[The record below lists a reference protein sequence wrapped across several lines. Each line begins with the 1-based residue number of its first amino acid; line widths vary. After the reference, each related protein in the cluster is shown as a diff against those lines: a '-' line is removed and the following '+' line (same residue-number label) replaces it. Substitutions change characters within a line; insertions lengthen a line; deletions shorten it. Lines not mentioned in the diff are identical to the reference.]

1 MGYITKI
8 EDYWIAPSA
17 VNISL
22 NAMGDPN
29 RIQGSVASGAVI
41 SCYIDGISGLEL
53 DNGRNPKRWPL
64 SLTPTYFNSF
74 TEKYIYAAIPRS
86 TEAATMAVIV
96 FPSELIYLDGTNEA
110 GIQVGSE
117 DYYYVWLQ
125 GIISATDGYLPRTL
139 TAACDFGSLGTYED
153 IVSVK
158 DVDWYSYDKLTQI
171 VTFLKGIVM
180 KPGSSFYNLIL
191 GGKELK
197 GVATAD
203 TSAYYIDSDTLVAT
217 PGYLHANYLNKKAE
231 DTAEEQ
237 IGFLKGLWIGVKG
250 LYEITADGMGKF
262 KSLFAESVNA
272 QRVQADE
279 MQSSNFTGDGI
290 ADTGWRLTNN
300 YNGHS
305 KLTVDELYVRMKAV
319 FESLEV
325 KKEMVTGGNQIFSR
339 AANVICRTDYFDAN
353 GDRIG
358 YSEVKV
364 PWLLRGLSMVLSKR
378 ILNGIYSRSKSV
390 RVNISDTSQIATIRC
405 YFLAE
410 EGGRKVNNLW
420 SIEGGHDLA
429 RCQTFNLNRSERTS
443 YVDGE
448 NVKLGNV
455 FWWRK
460 VVGVSSNSSPV
471 EIDGK
476 KYHYFDVSNQSGG
489 YLAGSDLPCAGDEVS
504 QWGNDGNEDRMHL
517 VTIEVD
523 GGVAIKAYEGI
534 YTFDMS
540 KCWYGGN
547 PCKMN
552 LSPQNE
558 YRFTGRSFKIETEYG
573 IRPVPV
579 DIDVD
584 WASQTKSRAEYAETG
599 ISVGQL
605 IIKNY
610 YYDRLP
616 HNGSLWLCLFSGST
630 YWARYAKYDA
640 GVISYV
646 TEDVFNTLPDSQKLY
661 VRVSGRTGLADNQ
674 VCRRMEYTSAE
685 PGTNSA
691 VWHQEVAKGQ
701 NGIDAQDVEWVY
713 IRTKTN
719 EAPVILSDSTYTDH
733 NGKNYTADD
742 HLPRVTGNA
751 NIENNHNVYECTDD
765 PKGVDDTWKYEW
777 EIKRSKG
784 AASDGHRAW
793 NYYQGAMTLHN
804 NLAESAFI
812 IDTDNDNDQFGT
824 DSESIVLVTQ
834 TRQTV
839 VSLYDGSTQQSL
851 TNLTAV
857 LTFDDGTSVPSG
869 VATVSANASTGV
881 VEVTVL
887 QNSTP
892 INHSEIQAN
901 ITATCTKGSKQTTF
915 SLRKVMGGAPGL
927 NPIIYQ
933 LAPTDKVFPFA
944 RTSTNALTPNSQVSQ
959 INVSRTEGNT
969 TTILTTA
976 QTGITYQW
984 GFDDST
990 TPEETNKS
998 VGSTITVTKAQA
1010 AIHSKVW
1017 IKLSTGDR
1025 ETLPIVKD
1033 GAKGDPGNNGDTP
1046 MQAFQWNQSPTTA
1059 PSPLPSGA
1067 TLGDW
1072 SLTAPNRPS
1081 GTGEYY
1087 LWMTQTVKH
1096 VSANGTVTYDTWSDP
1111 VRISG
1116 NNGGAGE
1123 DASDQE
1129 FVYIRL
1135 TTYPFP
1141 NNVTKPADAT
1151 RGKVHGTGDWI
1162 PAADQYE
1169 TDDWVPEG
1177 WSDTALPATENEKYV
1192 YAAIR
1197 KKSAGHD
1204 EDWDDFGE
1212 PFLWSNWGVQ
1222 GIDGD
1227 GVQYVYKLFD
1237 HELTAAE
1244 RESNI
1249 PTKPQSQT
1257 QGEWIPTGWSDD
1269 PLAPTVNMQYCYCS
1283 TIKKIGGSWADTFD
1297 TLGLWS
1303 RFSKDGQ
1310 SAYKSTMF
1318 VRLNTTPTKP
1328 ANNKGSY
1335 NNPSPSDCPAGTSG
1349 GSTIYWS
1356 DGIPAG
1362 EAQIWATS
1370 RIFTNDGTSPQQ
1382 SSWSTPQPMS
1392 DTDTFDVEFAVMQTN
1407 DAVPA
1412 TPTANNRHKDA
1423 YPYGY
1428 EGQVWFDPDLDKYS
1442 AEGVLR
1448 DFTQMYWRAERECK
1462 NGDWGDWTIQR
1473 IKGEKGD
1480 NGEDGVTL
1488 LISPASLIVNQDL
1501 NNPDNLSNLTQTFV
1515 VAVYKGDVAQTV
1527 NGIGFTAETVPSS
1540 YPTAY
1545 KGLFLNSSSQR
1556 VGSGNV
1562 NGNIL
1567 TLKQIN
1573 TYTQGQQTLYYDNF
1587 YADIVVN
1594 YGNLKT
1600 ISGRVRIYANLLGTW
1615 KQTIEGDVSTEMAQ
1629 RIAYLYDPNNPD
1641 QVVKNTTYGEFVRSS
1656 TENMS
1661 KLSKAIMSRNIM
1673 PMTGWTDITGDPY
1686 PETGSE
1692 HFDPYTQELEAEEPF
1707 SRAVALEAGKDYCFS
1722 IYTDS
1727 NTVPSLYLLDENGSP
1742 GSEVY
1747 FDEMTNI
1754 LYGDTIKVG
1763 NITYYRHYIV
1773 FDISDESLP
1782 SGNYLIGPYVDA
1794 SVNLFYRP
1802 QLETGSTPTD
1812 YGIPT
1817 LRYDSEIY
1825 QNAEQIDMSVSKNE
1839 MEQAGIH
1846 INGSNSTIDLV
1857 AGKVNFKMP
1866 GGGTNTKISIGS
1878 DGRLNAVD
1886 GNFEGTV
1893 RATNFYQQ
1901 MSVFYE
1907 GKSYGTTITQLE
1919 DYSYFRYYCKEGFTE
1934 GGVTYIQGQYYE
1946 SYPSGYGNKFER
1958 CTYDAEVI
1966 DLIPN
1971 PESQWDSDIR
1981 VRTCYL
1987 PDPKDFVGKV
1997 VRVYAPEIG
2006 TLNGSPYIDCVV
2018 RTVSPQ
2024 AQKIA
2029 KFAKWIYLDSGAI
2042 KAVSSVVEQRDV
2054 VAPGT
2059 QAIYQAIYADGDNKY
2074 YWLKLL

>member
-41 SCYIDGISGLEL
+41 SCYIDGIPGLEL

-64 SLTPTYFNSF
+64 SLSPTLFNSF
-74 TEKYIYAAIPRS
+74 TEKYVYAAIPRS
-86 TEAATMAVIV
+86 TEVGTMAVIV

-125 GIISATDGYLPRTL
+125 GIISATDGNIPRTL

-339 AANVICRTDYFDAN
+339 AANVVCRTDYFDAN
-353 GDRIG
+353 GNRIG

-460 VVGVSSNSSPV
+460 VVGVSSNSNPV

-476 KYHYFDVSNQSGG
+476 KYHYFDVSNQTGG

-751 NIENNHNVYECTDD
+751 NIENNEGVYECTDD

-839 VSLYDGSTQQSL
+839 VSLYDGSTQQPL

-892 INHSEIQAN
+892 INHSEIKAT
-901 ITATCTKGSKQTTF
+901 ITATCAKGSKQTTF

-933 LAPTDKVFPFA
+933 LAPTVKAFPFA

-1010 AIHSKVW
+1010 ALHSKVW

-1033 GAKGDPGNNGDTP
+1033 GAKGDNGDKGDTP
-1046 MQAFQWNQSPTTA
+1046 VQAFQWNQSPTTA

-1081 GTGEYY
+1081 GTGEYF

-1096 VSANGTVTYDTWSDP
+1096 TAADGTVTYDAWSAA

-1116 NNGGAGE
+1116 NNGGA
-1123 DASDQE
+1123 
-1129 FVYIRL
+1129 
-1135 TTYPFP
+1135 
-1141 NNVTKPADAT
+1141 
-1151 RGKVHGTGDWI
+1151 
-1162 PAADQYE
+1162 
-1169 TDDWVPEG
+1169 
-1177 WSDTALPATENEKYV
+1177 
-1192 YAAIR
+1192 
-1197 KKSAGHD
+1197 
-1204 EDWDDFGE
+1204 
-1212 PFLWSNWGVQ
+1212 
-1222 GIDGD
+1222 
-1227 GVQYVYKLFD
+1227 
-1237 HELTAAE
+1237 
-1244 RESNI
+1244 
-1249 PTKPQSQT
+1249 
-1257 QGEWIPTGWSDD
+1257 
-1269 PLAPTVNMQYCYCS
+1269 
-1283 TIKKIGGSWADTFD
+1283 
-1297 TLGLWS
+1297 
-1303 RFSKDGQ
+1303 
-1310 SAYKSTMF
+1310 
-1318 VRLNTTPTKP
+1318 
-1328 ANNKGSY
+1328 
-1335 NNPSPSDCPAGTSG
+1335 
-1349 GSTIYWS
+1349 
-1356 DGIPAG
+1356 
-1362 EAQIWATS
+1362 
-1370 RIFTNDGTSPQQ
+1370 
-1382 SSWSTPQPMS
+1382 
-1392 DTDTFDVEFAVMQTN
+1392 
-1407 DAVPA
+1407 
-1412 TPTANNRHKDA
+1412 
-1423 YPYGY
+1423 
-1428 EGQVWFDPDLDKYS
+1428 
-1442 AEGVLR
+1442 
-1448 DFTQMYWRAERECK
+1448 
-1462 NGDWGDWTIQR
+1462 
-1473 IKGEKGD
+1473 
-1480 NGEDGVTL
+1480 GEDGVTL

-1501 NNPDNLSNLTQTFV
+1501 NNPSNLSNLTQTFEV
-1515 VAVYKGDVAQTV
+1515 MVYKGTVPQTV

-1540 YPTAY
+1540 DPTAY

-1587 YADIVVN
+1587 YADLVVN

-1600 ISGRVRIYANLLGTW
+1600 ISGHVCIYANLLGTW
-1615 KQTIEGDVSTEMAQ
+1615 KQTIEGDVSTEMAAKIQ
-1629 RIAYLYDPNNPD
+1629 YLYDPNNPD
-1641 QVVKNTTYGEFVRSS
+1641 QVVKNSTYGEFVRSS

-1661 KLSKAIMSRNIM
+1661 KLSKKVDDGKNLL
-1673 PMTGWTDITGDPY
+1673 TGVLTGDEWQLLHNGTRTNIETDDEDKFVIPSGY
-1686 PETGSE
+1686 YLESPERNYSLNDGYYALSYEAPAHATISFYDSDDNLIDVPRTRGSANGRRYII
-1692 HFDPYTQELEAEEPF
+1692 F
-1707 SRAVALEAGKDYCFS
+1707 
-1722 IYTDS
+1722 
-1727 NTVPSLYLLDENGSP
+1727 NTVWEDEGEEKSL
-1742 GSEVY
+1742 
-1747 FDEMTNI
+1747 
-1754 LYGDTIKVG
+1754 DTDAVIRFSGVSY
-1763 NITYYRHYIV
+1763 IRH
-1773 FDISDESLP
+1773 
-1782 SGNYLIGPYVDA
+1782 
-1794 SVNLFYRP
+1794 P
-1802 QLETGSTPTD
+1802 QLEIGNVATTFEAGT
-1812 YGIPT
+1812 
-1817 LRYDSEIY
+1817 SETSSRIH
-1825 QNAEQIDMSVSKNE
+1825 QTAEQIEELVNDTGVNIVDKTISLYADKVKFYKNKSAA
-1839 MEQAGIH
+1839 QQGDPAKIWIDGGD
-1846 INGSNSTIDLV
+1846 GSLH
-1857 AGKVNFKMP
+1857 
-1866 GGGTNTKISIGS
+1866 
-1878 DGRLNAVD
+1878 AVD

-1934 GGVTYIQGQYYE
+1934 GGVTYVQGRYYE

-1971 PESQWDSDIR
+1971 PESQWNSDIR

-2018 RTVSPQ
+2018 RTVSTQ
-2024 AQKIA
+2024 AQNIA

>member
-41 SCYIDGISGLEL
+41 SCYIDGIPGLEL

-74 TEKYIYAAIPRS
+74 TEKYIYVAIPRS
-86 TEAATMAVIV
+86 TEVGTMAVVV

-125 GIISATDGYLPRTL
+125 GIISATDGYMPRTK

-237 IGFLKGLWIGVKG
+237 IGFLKGLWIGTKG

-290 ADTGWRLTNN
+290 SDTGWQLTNN
-300 YNGHS
+300 HNGHS
-305 KLTVDELYVRMKAV
+305 KLIVDELYVRMKAV

-390 RVNISDTSQIATIRC
+390 RVNISDASQIATIRC

-420 SIEGGHDLA
+420 SVDGGHDLA

-460 VVGVSSNSSPV
+460 VVGVSSNSNPV

-489 YLAGSDLPCAGDEVS
+489 YLVGSDLPCAGDEVS

-616 HNGSLWLCLFSGST
+616 HNGSLWLCLFSGSA

-733 NGKNYTADD
+733 NGHTYTADD

-751 NIENNHNVYECTDD
+751 NIENNEGVYECTDD

-824 DSESIVLVTQ
+824 DSNSEVLVQQVRSTSV
-834 TRQTV
+834 R
-839 VSLYDGSTQQSL
+839 LYDGATPQQLKPINVDPTVSGVS
-851 TNLTAV
+851 AV
-857 LTFDDGTSVPSG
+857 LKYIDDDASVPST
-869 VATVSANASTGV
+869 VAEASCSIDSNDNTKGIVAITFKTGTFAKSGLYA
-881 VEVTVL
+881 E
-887 QNSTP
+887 
-892 INHSEIQAN
+892 
-901 ITATCTKGSKQTTF
+901 ITAIDTTGRSKQTVFTV
-915 SLRKVMGGAPGL
+915 RKVLSGQPGL

-933 LAPTDKVFPFA
+933 LAPTQKSFSFS
-944 RTSTNALTPNSQVSQ
+944 RTAGNALTPSSRSSQV
-959 INVSRTEGNT
+959 NVAKTEGNT
-969 TTILTTA
+969 TNILSSA
-976 QTGITYQW
+976 QTGISYQW
-984 GFDDST
+984 GFDTNST
-990 TPEETNKS
+990 TEETGKA
-998 VGSTITVTKAQA
+998 VGSSVSISNTQA
-1010 AIHSKVW
+1010 VSHYQVW
-1017 IKLSTGDR
+1017 IELSTGDR

-1033 GAKGDPGNNGDTP
+1033 GLNGAMGDTP
-1046 MQAFQWNQSPTTA
+1046 MQAFQWDQSATTA

-1067 TLGDW
+1067 NLGDW

-1081 GTGEYY
+1081 PTGDYY
-1087 LWMTQTVKH
+1087 LWQTQTVKH
-1096 VSANGTVTYDTWSDP
+1096 TAADGTVTYDAWSAA

-1116 NNGGAGE
+1116 N
-1123 DASDQE
+1123 
-1129 FVYIRL
+1129 
-1135 TTYPFP
+1135 
-1141 NNVTKPADAT
+1141 
-1151 RGKVHGTGDWI
+1151 TG
-1162 PAADQYE
+1162 P
-1169 TDDWVPEG
+1169 VGP
-1177 WSDTALPATENEKYV
+1177 
-1192 YAAIR
+1192 
-1197 KKSAGHD
+1197 
-1204 EDWDDFGE
+1204 
-1212 PFLWSNWGVQ
+1212 Q
-1222 GIDGD
+1222 G
-1227 GVQYVYKLFD
+1227 
-1237 HELTAAE
+1237 
-1244 RESNI
+1244 
-1249 PTKPQSQT
+1249 
-1257 QGEWIPTGWSDD
+1257 
-1269 PLAPTVNMQYCYCS
+1269 
-1283 TIKKIGGSWADTFD
+1283 
-1297 TLGLWS
+1297 
-1303 RFSKDGQ
+1303 
-1310 SAYKSTMF
+1310 
-1318 VRLNTTPTKP
+1318 
-1328 ANNKGSY
+1328 
-1335 NNPSPSDCPAGTSG
+1335 
-1349 GSTIYWS
+1349 
-1356 DGIPAG
+1356 
-1362 EAQIWATS
+1362 
-1370 RIFTNDGTSPQQ
+1370 
-1382 SSWSTPQPMS
+1382 
-1392 DTDTFDVEFAVMQTN
+1392 
-1407 DAVPA
+1407 
-1412 TPTANNRHKDA
+1412 
-1423 YPYGY
+1423 
-1428 EGQVWFDPDLDKYS
+1428 PD
-1442 AEGVLR
+1442 
-1448 DFTQMYWRAERECK
+1448 
-1462 NGDWGDWTIQR
+1462 
-1473 IKGEKGD
+1473 GD

-1501 NNPDNLSNLTQTFV
+1501 NNPNNLSNLTQTFV
-1515 VAVYKGDVAQTV
+1515 VAVYKGSVAQTV

-1587 YADIVVN
+1587 YADLVVN

-1629 RIAYLYDPNNPD
+1629 RIAYLYDPNNPN
-1641 QVVKNTTYGEFVRSS
+1641 QVVKNSTYGEFVRSS

-1707 SRAVALEAGKDYCFS
+1707 SRAVALEANKNYCFS

-1727 NTVPSLYLLDENGSP
+1727 NTVPSLYLLDEDGSA

-1747 FDEMTNI
+1747 FGEMTNI
-1754 LYGDTIKVG
+1754 LSGDTIKVG

-1773 FDISDESLP
+1773 FDISDKGLP

-1857 AGKVNFKMP
+1857 AGRVNFKMP

-1878 DGRLNAVD
+1878 DGKLNAVD

-1907 GKSYGTTITQLE
+1907 GNSSQPSQ
-1919 DYSYFRYYCKEGFTE
+1919 YSYCKYYCTDAYDTFQ
-1934 GGVTYIQGQYYE
+1934 QGHYYD
-1946 SYPSGYGNKFER
+1946 PSVVPAQWYYNFIP
-1958 CTYDAEVI
+1958 CTYDAEVVN
-1966 DLIPN
+1966 LIPN
-1971 PESQWDSDIR
+1971 PTEQWNSGKN
-1981 VRTCYL
+1981 TCYL

-1997 VRVYAPEIG
+1997 VHVYAPKIG
-2006 TLNGSPYIDCVV
+2006 SITSCPIMDCVV
-2018 RTVSPQ
+2018 RLIDQ
-2024 AQKIA
+2024 NDRR
-2029 KFAKWIYLDSGAI
+2029 FAKWIYLDGNRI
-2042 KAVSSVVEQRDV
+2042 KAQVLDPSDT
-2054 VAPGT
+2054 VALGT
-2059 QAIYQAIYADGDNKY
+2059 EAIYQAIYADGDNKY